1 MGKMKISYCM
11 KLLLEGIIG
20 EGLFEKLLS
29 IFFVVRIYVKSF
41 WGDCG
46 VYLVS
51 FMDCFVI

>member
-11 KLLLEGIIG
+11 KLLLEDIIG